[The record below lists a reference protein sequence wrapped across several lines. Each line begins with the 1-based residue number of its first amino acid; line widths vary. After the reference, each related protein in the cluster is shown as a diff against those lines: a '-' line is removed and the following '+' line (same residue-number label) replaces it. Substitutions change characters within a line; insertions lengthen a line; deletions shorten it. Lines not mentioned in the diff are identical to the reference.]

1 MREVGQVQLHYE
13 RTGPPDRPVV
23 VLIHG
28 LGGQLTDWPGP
39 AIARFVGAGY
49 QVLTY
54 DQRDS
59 GLSTRLTSVGIP
71 DLLSIYMG
79 RRDLAPYT
87 LADMAD
93 DLLELLDR
101 LGIDQVHLV
110 GVSMGAMVAQQFLI
124 EEPKRVLSLIS
135 MLGSTGRTGVGQPS
149 EMALAAL
156 MNPNREEP
164 LELVVGRPRST
175 QERQAILDRIDRG
188 AARLA
193 AAGIDD
199 PVASVRQLSA
209 VLASPDRSTAL
220 STLAALPSLVVHGVI
235 DPLVNVSGGID
246 TFRVLAGSRLLL
258 FADLGHDLP
267 AWCWDRLATEMLK
280 TIAEAGEG

>member
-1 MREVGQVQLHYE
+1 MSEGTQVRLCYE
-13 RTGPPDRPVV
+13 RTGPSDRPVV

-28 LGGQLTDWPGP
+28 LGGQLTDWPAP
-39 AIARFVGAGY
+39 AIARFVEAGY

-79 RRDLAPYT
+79 RHELAPYT

-93 DLLELLDR
+93 DLLELLDH
-101 LGIDQVHLV
+101 LEIEGVHLV

-124 EEPKRVLSLIS
+124 EQPKRVLSMIS
-135 MLGSTGRTGVGQPS
+135 MLGTTGRAGVGQPS

-156 MNPNREEP
+156 MNPNAEEP
-164 LELVVGRPRST
+164 LELVVGRPRSML
-175 QERQAILDRIDRG
+175 ERQTILDRIDRA

-193 AAGIDD
+193 EAGIHD
-199 PVASVRQLSA
+199 PGATVRQLSA
-209 VLASPDRSTAL
+209 ILASPDRSTVLA
-220 STLAALPSLVVHGVI
+220 TLEALPSLVVHGII
-235 DPLVNVSGGID
+235 DPLVNVSGGVD

-267 AWCWDRLATEMLK
+267 AWCWDRLATEMLA
-280 TIAEAGEG
+280 TIGKVGG

>member
-164 LELVVGRPRST
+164 
-175 QERQAILDRIDRG
+175 
-188 AARLA
+188 
-193 AAGIDD
+193 
-199 PVASVRQLSA
+199 
-209 VLASPDRSTAL
+209 
-220 STLAALPSLVVHGVI
+220 
-235 DPLVNVSGGID
+235 
-246 TFRVLAGSRLLL
+246 
-258 FADLGHDLP
+258 
-267 AWCWDRLATEMLK
+267 
-280 TIAEAGEG
+280 